1 MNNEDKVTISSGNIF
16 KDLDLPNPE
25 ERLLKAQLARKISE
39 AISILDLTQAEA
51 AEIIGIDQPKI
62 SLLVRGRLSGFST
75 DRLLEYLNRLGSDV
89 EIQVGEPKLEKIQKQ
104 ELAPISA
111 RKFPFIRHG
120 NWLN

>member
-1 MNNEDKVTISSGNIF
+1 MRKTMNNEDKVTVSSGNIF

-39 AISILDLTQAEA
+39 AIGILNLTQAEA

-75 DRLLEYLNRLGSDV
+75 DRLLEYLNRLGSDI
-89 EIQVGEPKLEKIQKQ
+89 EIKVGEPKLEKIQKQ
-104 ELAPISA
+104 QLA
-111 RKFPFIRHG
+111 RTTVV
-120 NWLN
+120 N